1 MGKAIVYTA
10 LCGGA
15 ALISILWSVLDRGEP
30 AVLSCAAN
38 LLAIAIVSPVLVRKD
53 FQFVGIPGVF
63 EIVVSLGALAAAIYG
78 GLKRSEYWFWSAVIV
93 QTIPTLRISLVS
105 LKAYERPKSL
115 KITVGIC
122 LAALLGLNVVLGVRH
137 SAWLGEHS
145 VALVKEWFPEATA
158 AKDHTAPP
166 KAPPAPPTSNP
177 KPPPPPLTVD
187 QAKPV
192 AIIAGRPLTAEMVEY
207 QRYIDS
213 LIDEKLERNDAV
225 AALLQAYAS
234 RAILEK
240 KFKAFDP
247 AMLRDE
253 HQWVM
258 NRVSDRRVIEK
269 IRAHKTDELFLEVY
283 VGANGLYKRKLGEIF
298 DKRKQEEL
306 KKRALEVLK
315 EVQSAD
321 GVERPGPKV
330 EAVVKDEC
338 RYAPSKGEFVLKFSE
353 TDDAAKPNPKDT
365 LAPKLATLKVNTALA
380 EVLWGDMNGLVI
392 RRVKDDFKGR
402 PIYEVYR
409 VVEQGVYSHWFKKQC
424 ADFVIEIPDPEL
436 RSSMLELA
444 KDVNHIIKT
453 K

>member
-30 AVLSCAAN
+30 AVLSCVAS
-38 LLAIAIVSPVLVRKD
+38 LLAIAIVSPILMRKD

-63 EIVVSLGALAAAIYG
+63 EIIFALGALAAAIYG
-78 GLKRSEYWFWSAVIV
+78 GLKRSELWFWSAVIV
-93 QTIPTLRISLVS
+93 QTLPTLRISLVS

-115 KITVGIC
+115 KITVGVC
-122 LAALLGLNVVLGVRH
+122 LAGLLGLNVLLGIRH
-137 SAWLGEHS
+137 SQWVGENS

-158 AKDHTAPP
+158 SKDHMAPP
-166 KAPPAPPTSNP
+166 PPPPAPKSADP
-177 KPPPPPLTVD
+177 KPPPPPKNVD
-187 QAKPV
+187 QSQIV
-192 AIIAGRPLTAEMVEY
+192 ATIAGRPLTAEMVEY

-234 RAILEK
+234 RVILEK
-240 KFKAFDP
+240 KFNAFEP
-247 AMLRDE
+247 SMLKDE

-258 NRVSDRRVIEK
+258 NRVSDRRLIEK

-298 DKRKQEEL
+298 DKRKQQEL
-306 KKRALEVLK
+306 KNRAAEVLK
-315 EVQSAD
+315 EVQAAD

-330 EAVVKDEC
+330 ESVVKDEC
-338 RYAPSKGEFVLKFSE
+338 RYSPAKGEFVLKFSE
-353 TDDAAKPNPKDT
+353 TDESEKPNPKDT
-365 LAPKLATLKVNTALA
+365 LGPKLAKVKVNTTLP
-380 EVLWGDMNGLVI
+380 EILWGDMNGLVI
-392 RRVKDDFKGR
+392 RRVQDDFKGR

-409 VVEQGVYSHWFKKQC
+409 VVEQGVYSFWFKKQC

-436 RSSMLELA
+436 RRVMLDLA